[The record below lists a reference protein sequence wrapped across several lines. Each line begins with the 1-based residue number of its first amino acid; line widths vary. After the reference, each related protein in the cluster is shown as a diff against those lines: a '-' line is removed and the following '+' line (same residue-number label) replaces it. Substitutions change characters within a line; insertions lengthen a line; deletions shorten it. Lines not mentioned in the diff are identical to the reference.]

1 MEGYLRVG
9 MILRPHG
16 VRGAVKLL
24 PLTEDLS
31 RFRRLKSCFLERDG
45 AYVPIEVQA
54 ASPQQD
60 GVILQLSCAHT
71 REEAEG
77 LRNLYV
83 CVDRAH
89 AVKLPPG
96 RYFVTDMI
104 GCRVE
109 DSQGKPLGV
118 LQEVLETGAND
129 VYVIQGDRQLLVPAL
144 KKLLTLVDVAHKR
157 IVLDA
162 AVLEEVGLFAD

>member
-1 MEGYLRVG
+1 MVSPVEIERKCRVG
-9 MILRPHG
+9 PDGPVFVPFRH
-16 VRGAVKLL
+16 RL
-24 PLTEDLS
+24 PFDLS
-31 RFRRLKSCFLERDG
+31 RPELLGHAVDHLIPAVG
-45 AYVPIEVQA
+45 GVQVEVH
-54 ASPQQD
+54 PQSR
-60 GVILQLSCAHT
+60 I
-71 REEAEG
+71 AEG

-96 RYFVTDMI
+96 RYFVADMI

-162 AVLEEVGLFAD
+162 SVLEEVGLFAD

>member
-83 CVDRAH
+83 CVGPGPCGEAAAGPVFRGGHDR
-89 AVKLPPG
+89 LPG
-96 RYFVTDMI
+96 
-104 GCRVE
+104 G
-109 DSQGKPLGV
+109 G
-118 LQEVLETGAND
+118 
-129 VYVIQGDRQLLVPAL
+129 
-144 KKLLTLVDVAHKR
+144 
-157 IVLDA
+157 
-162 AVLEEVGLFAD
+162 